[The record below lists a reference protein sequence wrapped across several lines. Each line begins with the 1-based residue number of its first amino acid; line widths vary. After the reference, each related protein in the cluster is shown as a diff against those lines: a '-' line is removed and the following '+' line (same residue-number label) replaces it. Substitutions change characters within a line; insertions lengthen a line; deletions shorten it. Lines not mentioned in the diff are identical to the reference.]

1 MEKEVS
7 CINSNAILS
16 YIKAHNNGN
25 CSFLLENL
33 DPDIDGFQDS
43 EAFLSDSNN
52 WISSA
57 VASKLYKRARLFLN
71 DEMTA
76 YKIARFA
83 IERTDLG
90 FRSLMVK
97 IFGSY
102 DIALK
107 NVQRIN
113 AKWNRNKSIE
123 VIKTQKNEAII
134 RLHWNSE
141 MEVSKDICLYN
152 QGIYTFMPIL
162 WGGQPTHLKEHA
174 CYFEDAP
181 YCEYHLTWK
190 SRKRFFSFVSN
201 FYQSKSVLM
210 ETIKEIEK
218 SKEIIEQKYAEVNH
232 LNIELNQKI
241 RQLTAIQETGKAI
254 LSVLDLKKLLAV
266 IMNLL
271 TKVCQINQA
280 TIMLVNEK
288 KKCLEYQYGVSYGG
302 EVPANIKDYKVPL
315 DRLSNILVRVAS
327 TGQSEY
333 IPEVKRSKLRKS
345 NLLLTQAKPTS
356 VYVVPLIT
364 RSKVIGVI
372 ATDAVGAQG
381 VPQET
386 RETLEIF
393 APQIAIAIQNAK
405 LYKYLEERMTELE
418 QSRAL
423 LSRAEKLSYLGNLA
437 ARLAHEIK
445 NPLTAI
451 GTFLQLLP
459 KKFDDEE
466 FRTEFYQIA
475 LEETN
480 RVNNLITELLDLSK
494 PRETRFELDDLNG
507 LIEKMVLLVSPQSKA
522 KGIQVTTRFDPSAE
536 TVWMD
541 SEKIKQ
547 VILNLLSN
555 AIDFTPQAGKIEIIT
570 RSRKERDGSESID
583 IEVTDTGEGIPR
595 SSIDSIFDPYFTTKH
610 KSSMHSGTG
619 LGLFIAD
626 QNIENHG
633 GTIEVR
639 SKVNQGTTFI
649 VRLPKSKP

>member
-1 MEKEVS
+1 M
-7 CINSNAILS
+7 
-16 YIKAHNNGN
+16 
-25 CSFLLENL
+25 LENL
-33 DPDIDGFQDS
+33 DPAIDGIQDP
-43 EAFLSDSNN
+43 EAFLSDANN
-52 WISSA
+52 WISST
-57 VASKLYKRARLFLN
+57 VASKLYKRARLFFN

-76 YKIARFA
+76 YKIGRFA
-83 IERTDLG
+83 IEQTDLG

-107 NVQRIN
+107 NAQRIN
-113 AKWNRNKSIE
+113 AKWNRNKRVDI
-123 VIKTQKNEAII
+123 IKTQKNKAIA
-134 RLHWNSE
+134 RLHWNPK

-152 QGIYTFMPIL
+152 QGIYTFLPIL
-162 WGGQPTHLKEHA
+162 WGGQPTDLDEFV
-174 CYFEDAP
+174 CYFDGAP
-181 YCEYHLTWK
+181 YCEYHLKWK

-201 FYQSKSVLM
+201 FFQSKSVLM
-210 ETIKEIEK
+210 ETIKVIEE
-218 SKEIIEQKYAEVNH
+218 SKEIIEQKYAEVNR
-232 LNIELNQKI
+232 LNIELSQKI
-241 RQLTAIQETGKAI
+241 KQLMAIQETGKAI
-254 LSVLDLKKLLAV
+254 LSILDLRKLLAV

-271 TKVCQINQA
+271 SKVCQINRA

-288 KKCLEYQYGVSYGG
+288 KKCLEYQYGVGYEG
-302 EVPANIKDYKVPL
+302 EVPVDIKNYKVPL

-333 IPEVKRSKLRKS
+333 IPEVRRSKLRKD
-345 NLLLTQAKPTS
+345 NVLLTQAKPTS

-372 ATDAVGAQG
+372 ATDAVGGQG
-381 VPQET
+381 VPHET

-393 APQIAIAIQNAK
+393 GPQIAIAIENAR
-405 LYKYLEERMTELE
+405 LYRHLEERMTELE

-423 LSRAEKLSYLGNLA
+423 LSRAEKLSYLGNMA

-451 GTFLQLLP
+451 GTFIQMLP

-480 RVNNLITELLDLSK
+480 RVNNLITELLDLTK
-494 PRETRFELDDLNG
+494 TRETRFELDDLHG
-507 LIEKMVLLVSPQSKA
+507 LIEKMILLVSPQSKA
-522 KGIQVTTRFDPSAE
+522 KGIHITTRFDPLVE

-555 AIDFTPQAGKIEIIT
+555 AIDFTPRSEKIEIVT
-570 RSRKERDGSESID
+570 RNRKERDKSESVE
-583 IEVTDTGEGIPR
+583 IEVSDSGEGIPR
-595 SSIDSIFDPYFTTKH
+595 SNIDSIFDPYFTTKH

-619 LGLFIAD
+619 LGLFIAF

-633 GTIEVR
+633 GTIEVK
-639 SKVNQGTTFI
+639 SEVNRGTTFI